1 MTHSPQRLR
10 ELLDSHGLAPRR
22 ERGQNFVGDPNT
34 VRRIAALAGVGPGD
48 RVIEVGPGLGSLTLA
63 LAETGA
69 DVIAVEVDSGLTAAL
84 RTVLAEHIESGS
96 IAPDRVSV
104 IHADAMA
111 LDWSRDWT
119 HDPQSNA
126 GRSIDHRD
134 DEPPESSESPQR
146 AQAPEPSKGSVSV
159 VANLPYNIA
168 TPLIADLLDTA
179 PWIDRFLVMIQREV
193 AERLTAS
200 VHSSAYGAISIKV
213 AYWADARIVGQ
224 VPASV
229 FIPRPRVDS
238 SLVEIVRHRVD
249 PLAPEPGPLFDLI
262 RRAFSQRRK
271 MLRRSLAGVIDDEI
285 FTAAGV
291 EPTARPQDLDLAEW
305 CALTSTWLAQID
317 HDPTAP

>member
-34 VRRIAALAGVGPGD
+34 VRRIAALAEVGPGD
-48 RVIEVGPGLGSLTLA
+48 RVIEIGPGLGSLTLA

-69 DVIAVEVDSGLTAAL
+69 EIIAVEVDSGLTGAL
-84 RTVLAEHIESGS
+84 RFVLAEHIELGS
-96 IAPDRVSV
+96 ITRDQVRV

-119 HDPQSNA
+119 RERPPDA
-126 GRSIDHRD
+126 DRGDHPHERGT
-134 DEPPESSESPQR
+134 PHSSPPQR
-146 AQAPEPSKGSVSV
+146 VQTPERSKGSVSV

-238 SLVEIVRHRVD
+238 SLVKIVRHRVD

-262 RRAFSQRRK
+262 RRAFNQRRK

-285 FTAAGV
+285 FVAAGV
-291 EPTARPQDLDLAEW
+291 DATARPQDLDLSAW
-305 CALTSTWLAQID
+305 CALTSAWLA
-317 HDPTAP
+317 HTERAPTR